1 MHIVLASASPRRKEI
16 FSMFGL
22 SPEICVSSVDE
33 SYDAGLSPEEV
44 VKTLSYKKGEAVAGK
59 FPDAMV
65 VSADTVV
72 AFGGEI
78 LGKPCDESDAVKML
92 KSLSGTTHEV
102 WTGYTVFLGG
112 KSVTCAVLTKVRF
125 KSLSHDEILSYVKT
139 GEALDKAGSYG
150 AQGKASVFVE
160 GIEGDFF
167 NVVGFPLSHFYDTV
181 KREFH
186 IDLWK
191 VEKI

>member
-1 MHIVLASASPRRKEI
+1 MQIVLASASPRRKEI

-33 SYDAGLSPEEV
+33 TYDEGLSPDEV
-44 VKTLSYKKGEAVAGK
+44 VKTLSHKKGEAVAEK

-72 AFGGEI
+72 AFKGDV
-78 LGKPCDESDAVKML
+78 LGKPRDERDAVNML
-92 KSLSGTTHEV
+92 KNLSGSTHDV
-102 WTGYTVFLGG
+102 WTGYTVFYNG
-112 KSVTCAVLTKVRF
+112 KSVTRAVLTKVCF
-125 KSLSHDEILSYVKT
+125 KSLTESEILSYVKT
-139 GEALDKAGSYG
+139 GEPLDKAGSYG

-160 GIEGDFF
+160 KIDGDFF

-181 KREFH
+181 KREFNV
-186 IDLWK
+186 DLWK
-191 VEKI
+191 IEKI